1 MISLSCMLS
10 IIICHNI
17 IETPQERMRKMKNQ

>member
-1 MISLSCMLS
+1 MLS